1 MWIKVDNEID
11 GLIIICGSGFFLFF
25 ILGVM
30 GGASIWDYESYASLG
45 RVHGEREREKKKKKK
60 KKKKKM

>member
-1 MWIKVDNEID
+1 M
-11 GLIIICGSGFFLFF
+11 LFRS
-25 ILGVM
+25 
-30 GGASIWDYESYASLG
+30 GGAYIWDYESYASLG